1 MHYSLRLLTDF
12 QCLKYTSSIAF
23 YPTPIYLVLSLLSF
37 FAITHTEL
45 AINPCIT
52 VQRLVANM
60 RRGASFRMKQR
71 FQSYTVSFPSLYL
84 PMRKARQRI
93 AFRAPR
99 SNKAPFPCSPQA
111 CKFSCLSFSNR
122 NPTHGRA
129 LDHVVKTY
137 SSRVPQSSI
146 TCVDLSGRK
155 ILSSRAMETSLS
167 GEAILETVFFSA

>member
-84 PMRKARQRI
+84 PMRKAR
-93 AFRAPR
+93 
-99 SNKAPFPCSPQA
+99 
-111 CKFSCLSFSNR
+111 
-122 NPTHGRA
+122 
-129 LDHVVKTY
+129 
-137 SSRVPQSSI
+137 
-146 TCVDLSGRK
+146 
-155 ILSSRAMETSLS
+155 
-167 GEAILETVFFSA
+167 